1 MVYEFFEWD
10 KISTALLA
18 GRREERGLI
27 SKCPQFINRTTIKST
42 KNKSKCKKIT
52 EKKQISLPHP
62 LNSTGL
68 SIEDLRSIWPM
79 EHLL

>member
-18 GRREERGLI
+18 GTREESER
-27 SKCPQFINRTTIKST
+27 SYIKMSSVHQH
-42 KNKSKCKKIT
+42 KDNKINKSKSKKIT
-52 EKKQISLPHP
+52 EKKQKSLPHP
-62 LNSTGL
+62 LNLTGL
-68 SIEDLRSIWPM
+68 SIEDLHTIWAM